1 MLRAG
6 TGRGFGVAVVCGGG
20 INCVGVAPDGTHLR
34 FPALGR
40 ITGDWG
46 GGEGLAEEALWWSV
60 RAEDGRGPA
69 TALARRVAAHFGVD
83 TATTAAEQF
92 HLGVLPAVRRHELV
106 TLLFAAAEAGDAV
119 ATAVVVRQAEE
130 IVTLVATT
138 VRRLDLG
145 ALDVDV
151 VLGGGILV
159 ARDRTLIDPLL
170 SRLSDEVPSAHV
182 TFLTEPPVV
191 GAALLGLEQLWG
203 STHTYHGDGLARAQA
218 RVRADL
224 GPDPL
229 VLAGS
234 PGGEDER

>member
-1 MLRAG
+1 M
-6 TGRGFGVAVVCGGG
+6 
-20 INCVGVAPDGTHLR
+20 
-34 FPALGR
+34 
-40 ITGDWG
+40 
-46 GGEGLAEEALWWSV
+46 
-60 RAEDGRGPA
+60 
-69 TALARRVAAHFGVD
+69 
-83 TATTAAEQF
+83 
-92 HLGVLPAVRRHELV
+92 
-106 TLLFAAAEAGDAV
+106 
-119 ATAVVVRQAEE
+119 
-130 IVTLVATT
+130 
-138 VRRLDLG
+138 
-145 ALDVDV
+145 

-203 STHTYHGDGLARAQA
+203 ATHTYHGDGLARAQA